1 MKVIKQNMD
10 VTRLDDEVVLKENA
24 DFAYWKELHERAKNV
39 AIFKRSGIDK
49 NGRCFFVVLHGAC
62 HYRYTLCD

>member
-10 VTRLDDEVVLKENA
+10 VTRLDDEVVLKKNA
-24 DFAYWKELHERAKNV
+24 DAAYFREIQEKAK
-39 AIFKRSGIDK
+39 ARGYFKRNGVDK
-49 NGRCFFVVLHGAC
+49 QGRCFFVCCIGMY